1 MKDESLPDTSSVPT
15 QNPNRENHV
24 SNPGNQTS
32 NSESTVINRG
42 NQDAKPISYSIH
54 PTKNSDNVINHAR
67 KAPQSSTTSNPT
79 NLRAEHQISGLISKE
94 QSAKD
99 EDYADI
105 KYGKD
110 ASVLI
115 TQQNMKNKNSVGR
128 YSSTSEVT
136 PSATEFGT
144 VIGGVRVNGQ
154 SKFDVIKPSN
164 NSQNENSILRSKL
177 GIRKINKE

>member
-15 QNPNRENHV
+15 QNPSRENHV

-32 NSESTVINRG
+32 NSESVALNRG
-42 NQDAKPISYSIH
+42 NQEAKPITHSVDS
-54 PTKNSDNVINHAR
+54 TKNSGNAINPVR
-67 KAPQSSTTSNPT
+67 EAPQSTKISNPI

-99 EDYADI
+99 EDYGNI

-110 ASVLI
+110 ASVVI
-115 TQQNMKNKNSVGR
+115 TEQGMKNKNSVGR
-128 YSSTSEVT
+128 YSSTSDVT
-136 PSATEFGT
+136 PSGTEFGT

-164 NSQNENSILRSKL
+164 NSENENSNLRSNL
-177 GIRKINKE
+177 GIKKINKG